1 MAEYKPHLD
10 VIFENAEQ
18 LMWQLSAKDGYFTNY
33 AFLRRACQ
41 KHQGAYASL
50 LKTILDDR
58 GEDYLFNLA
67 HQSIGNTLSSTAKK
81 AGYKQDKGS
90 GIMEVNIW
98 GDPEKAVVYRRT
110 ERVQQPK

>member
-10 VIFENAEQ
+10 VIFENAER

-58 GEDYLFNLA
+58 GYDYLFNLA

-81 AGYKQDKGS
+81 AGYEQDKDS

-98 GDPEKAVVYRRT
+98 GDPEKAVVYHRT

>member
-10 VIFENAEQ
+10 VIFADAEQ
-18 LMWQLSAKDGYFTNY
+18 LMWQLSTKDGYFTNY
-33 AFLRRACQ
+33 AFIRRACQ
-41 KHQGAYASL
+41 KQQGAYASL

-58 GEDYLFNLA
+58 GDEYLFNLA
-67 HQSIGNTLSSTAKK
+67 HQSIGNRLSAAAQN
-81 AGYKQDKGS
+81 AGYEQDKNT

-110 ERVQQPK
+110 ERVRQPQ

>member
-1 MAEYKPHLD
+1 
-10 VIFENAEQ
+10 
-18 LMWQLSAKDGYFTNY
+18 MWQLSTKDGYFTNY
-33 AFLRRACQ
+33 AFIRRACQ
-41 KHQGAYASL
+41 KQQGAYASL

-58 GEDYLFNLA
+58 GEEHLFNLA

-81 AGYKQDKGS
+81 AGYEQDKDS

>member
-1 MAEYKPHLD
+1 MAAYKPHLD

-67 HQSIGNTLSSTAKK
+67 HQSIGNRLSSVAQN
-81 AGYKQDKGS
+81 AGYKQDKNS
-90 GIMEVNIW
+90 GIIEVNIW

-110 ERVQQPK
+110 ERVQPPK

>member
-10 VIFENAEQ
+10 AIFENAEQ
-18 LMWQLSAKDGYFTNY
+18 LMWQLSAKDCYFTNY

-58 GEDYLFNLA
+58 GEDYLFNLT
-67 HQSIGNTLSSTAKK
+67 HQSIGNRLSSVAQN
-81 AGYKQDKGS
+81 AGYEQDKNS

-110 ERVQQPK
+110 NRVQQPK

>member
-10 VIFENAEQ
+10 VIFSDAEQ
-18 LMWQLSAKDGYFTNY
+18 LMWQLSTKDGYFTNY

-41 KHQGAYASL
+41 KHQGAYAML

-67 HQSIGNTLSSTAKK
+67 HQSIGNRLSTEAQN
-81 AGYKQDKGS
+81 AGYEQDKNT
-90 GIMEVNIW
+90 GIMENNIW

-110 ERVQQPK
+110 PHVRKPE